1 MIADISIS
9 ENKSLIERL
18 KKKDPNMSKA
28 VFEIFKDEIEAD
40 KNAAVNEAV
49 NEAVSNNSED
59 IAKKMIE
66 IGDPLDKIAK
76 VTSVTMERLNEFVN
90 MLSGTPARG

>member
-1 MIADISIS
+1 MLSVIADISIS

-18 KKKDPNMSKA
+18 KKEDPNMSKA

-40 KNAAVNEAV
+40 KNAAVNESV

-59 IAKKMIE
+59 IAN
-66 IGDPLDKIAK
+66 
-76 VTSVTMERLNEFVN
+76 T
-90 MLSGTPARG
+90 

>member
-1 MIADISIS
+1 
-9 ENKSLIERL
+9 
-18 KKKDPNMSKA
+18 MSKA

-40 KNAAVNEAV
+40 KNAAVYEAV

-76 VTSVTMERLNEFVN
+76 VTSVTMERLNELVN

>member
-1 MIADISIS
+1 M
-9 ENKSLIERL
+9 RGV
-18 KKKDPNMSKA
+18 

-40 KNAAVNEAV
+40 KNEAV
-49 NEAVSNNSED
+49 TTATTNTQED

-76 VTSVTMERLNEFVN
+76 VTSVTMDRLKELAK